1 MVHGNLAPTCHF
13 SLFCWTGLKCHH
25 SNSQLRPWRENKQKH
40 EQLNLSFWRLFLH
53 FCEYISTSL
62 QSFKAVKK
70 MFIVFLMKLCI
81 FYNFELMTFYHVQGQ
96 THVSLKLVILMLNKQ
111 T

>member
-1 MVHGNLAPTCHF
+1 
-13 SLFCWTGLKCHH
+13 
-25 SNSQLRPWRENKQKH
+25 
-40 EQLNLSFWRLFLH
+40 
-53 FCEYISTSL
+53 
-62 QSFKAVKK
+62 

-81 FYNFELMTFYHVQGQ
+81 FDNFELKTFYHVQGQ